1 MTHPTEWWL
10 QNPCGDDDQPSTYQA
25 INELYHEN
33 GATDDEGQGSEESH
47 SNNPLHDFL
56 NSTILS
62 YQSRC
67 TPSSPD
73 SNKQEDD
80 STNRSQ
86 SDPQSPTA
94 GQSSLGSNS
103 STLTPPHKT
112 LLVLFFDVIRFIA
125 VNADCRLINTELM
138 PIFWSGIGKTIK
150 DQMHRGRPSGTGE
163 EKMEVLHVAIRIFMS
178 VFALLLLLI
187 EFPDTF
193 PILQMAPSTSNN
205 SSFRNSPPPL
215 TLYNWIP
222 RGIFYIFLSVVCFQ
236 QEIVVRALDMDEHL
250 STSSRFFDSIPIV
263 LAAWF
268 MLGTG
273 IMYVLLGMCCLQKVM
288 ERVRREE
295 KECWDEYYEHLRLLD
310 LEESEVEEREWMLEN
325 EEGDRSGC
333 CYCGCCRIW
342 GEPCRRWYRRY
353 RRRRQRGEGFCSVL
367 GCRSLDW
374 RC

>member
-1 MTHPTEWWL
+1 MYWCFSISFIYNTCLLFEQREIISVYHAHINRVKNSPSLVDPTICEL
-10 QNPCGDDDQPSTYQA
+10 PST
-25 INELYHEN
+25 IKNV
-33 GATDDEGQGSEESH
+33 
-47 SNNPLHDFL
+47 
-56 NSTILS
+56 TI
-62 YQSRC
+62 
-67 TPSSPD
+67 
-73 SNKQEDD
+73 
-80 STNRSQ
+80 TNVTNMQRS
-86 SDPQSPTA
+86 
-94 GQSSLGSNS
+94 
-103 STLTPPHKT
+103 
-112 LLVLFFDVIRFIA
+112 
-125 VNADCRLINTELM
+125 
-138 PIFWSGIGKTIK
+138 
-150 DQMHRGRPSGTGE
+150 
-163 EKMEVLHVAIRIFMS
+163 IFMS